1 MTIPTGLSAIRLNAL
16 WFSGRTI
23 ILSTHYMDE
32 ADLLGDRIA
41 IISQGKLCCCG
52 TPLFLKARL
61 GTGYYLTL
69 VKREMHSMPSSTST
83 GKLPLTAVTKVR
95 WPTRRAD
102 NPFPIKYFE
111 NIFRPVD
118 CLSQNRD
125 LNCYNIA
132 FFFLGSLCFHK
143 ATFQNKSHMSKT
155 ILVLLVKCMFQ
166 DSAAF
171 PMQPLG
177 YKSNSL
183 TIRLWLPPCISH
195 YELVNFSVGL
205 DCFLAMTKQLQSSV
219 WIGVRPPCSGDLRP
233 IALVQI

>member
-1 MTIPTGLSAIRLNAL
+1 MSPQLVWTLTPAVGFGTFCSSTVKVFWSFAIWKMTIPTGLSAIRLNAL

-95 WPTRRAD
+95 CPTWRAD
-102 NPFPIKYFE
+102 IRFAFE
-111 NIFRPVD
+111 YLENFFRLVD
-118 CLSQNRD
+118 RLFQNRN

-132 FFFLGSLCFHK
+132 FSSWLALLSQC
-143 ATFQNKSHMSKT
+143 NISKQVSKI
-155 ILVLLVKCMFQ
+155 ILLLVKCMFQ
-166 DSAAF
+166 DFAARCLSASTF
-171 PMQPLG
+171 
-177 YKSNSL
+177 
-183 TIRLWLPPCISH
+183 
-195 YELVNFSVGL
+195 GL
-205 DCFLAMTKQLQSSV
+205 QF
-219 WIGVRPPCSGDLRP
+219 
-233 IALVQI
+233 